1 MWETHGKI
9 FLKQV
14 EVRKGGVASWDGL
27 VLSMVVVGGRKPR
40 SQIELGASS
49 GSVLGPQV
57 SSL

>member
-27 VLSMVVVGGRKPR
+27 VLSMVVGGG
-40 SQIELGASS
+40 GANR
-49 GSVLGPQV
+49 GAR
-57 SSL
+57 